1 MRIRTSYCIIGL
13 SALALAACAPTP
25 GVYDPVSGGYVN
37 ENQRAQT
44 GALTGAAIG
53 AAIGGSQRGGN
64 RLGQAAVG
72 GVIGAA
78 LGGAIGANL
87 DRQAAELRNSVGSNI
102 DVRNTGN
109 ELIVTMPQDILFATD
124 SAVVRADL
132 QRDLRAIAG
141 NLISYPNST
150 IQIVGHTDST
160 GTAAYN
166 QNLSERR
173 ANAVAAVLRDSGVPS
188 SRIVAYGRGQDQP
201 VASNATAEGRMQN
214 RRVEIIIRPTS

>member
-1 MRIRTSYCIIGL
+1 MHMRFPL
-13 SALALAACAPTP
+13 AVVAVSALALGACAPTP
-25 GVYDPVSGGYVN
+25 GVYDPYTGQPVN
-37 ENQRAQT
+37 ENQRATT

-78 LGGAIGANL
+78 LGGAIGASL
-87 DRQAAELRNSVGSNI
+87 DRQAAELRNSVGNNV
-102 DVRNTGN
+102 DVRNTGS
-109 ELIVTMPQDILFATD
+109 ELVVTMPQDILFATD
-124 SAVVRADL
+124 SATLRPDL
-132 QRDLRAIAG
+132 QADLRAIAN
-141 NLISYPNST
+141 NLLSYPNST

-173 ANAVAAVLRDSGVPS
+173 ANSVAQVLRNSGVPS
-188 SRIVAYGRGQDQP
+188 NRIIAYGRGQDQP
-201 VASNATAEGRMQN
+201 VASNATAEGRAQN